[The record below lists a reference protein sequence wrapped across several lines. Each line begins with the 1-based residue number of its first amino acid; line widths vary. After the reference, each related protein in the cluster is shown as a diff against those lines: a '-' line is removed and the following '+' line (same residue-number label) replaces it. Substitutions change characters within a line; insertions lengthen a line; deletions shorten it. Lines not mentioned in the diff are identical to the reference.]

1 MSINKKGFTVLNKDE
16 ILTEEVKM
24 FPCLYDKTRRSYR
37 ERERDVLGNAWVV
50 VAKKLEFFED
60 GC

>member
-1 MSINKKGFTVLNKDE
+1 MTKPGVRI
-16 ILTEEVKM
+16 
-24 FPCLYDKTRRSYR
+24 